1 MRRPHLPLRR
11 LVSPPVQVVAAGA
24 VMVGGA
30 ALIALWM
37 VGVMLIVAGLLLAL
51 DALLRETPAAPE
63 QVHGHEDV
71 LERYRRAR

>member
-1 MRRPHLPLRR
+1 
-11 LVSPPVQVVAAGA
+11 
-24 VMVGGA
+24 
-30 ALIALWM
+30 
-37 VGVMLIVAGLLLAL
+37 MLIVAGLLLAL